1 MKTLLIT
8 GSSSGVGKN
17 LLSRLLL
24 GSDFLEIWCGSRKP
38 LSNASEKLHP
48 MFMDL
53 RNPIDLTSIT
63 KPIDMTIHCA
73 AETHSIKPES
83 YSIVNFLG
91 TQNLVNAVR
100 EKGCKNFIYI
110 SSGCVGNE
118 TGPYCDSK
126 KAAENFLLSMEWES
140 LLIIRP
146 SDVYGG
152 SGKEGIE
159 GFIGIAKKFHFVPM
173 LFGSS
178 NILFRPIH
186 VDDLIDAI
194 VSLVLTPFKGMRI
207 VEIFGPEVLT
217 GVDIAFRI
225 AQKYR
230 AVPIPV
236 SLNLV
241 RLIGVLGKSIGM
253 PFFPLDQITRLSGE
267 KCSGKYAIDSSR
279 MGRFLKDVT
288 SKN

>member
-8 GSSSGVGKN
+8 GGTSGIGKN

-24 GSDFLEIWCGSRKP
+24 DSDFLEIWCGSRKP
-38 LSNASEKLHP
+38 LSHASEKLYP
-48 MFMDL
+48 VFMDL
-53 RNPIDLTSIT
+53 RNPIELTSVN
-63 KPIDMTIHCA
+63 KPIGMTIHCA
-73 AETHSIKPES
+73 AETHSMNPEN
-83 YSIVNFLG
+83 YSIVNFRG

-110 SSGCVGNE
+110 SSGSVGNE
-118 TGPYCDSK
+118 TGPYSDSK
-126 KAAENFLLSMEWES
+126 KAAEDFLLSMEWES

-152 SGKEGIE
+152 SSKEGID
-159 GFIGIAKKFHFVPM
+159 GFISIAKKFHFVPM

-186 VDDLIDAI
+186 VDDLMDSMT
-194 VSLVLTPFKGMRI
+194 SLVLTPFKGMRI
-207 VEIFGPEVLT
+207 VEIFGPEELT

-225 AQKYR
+225 AQKYW

-267 KCSGKYAIDSSR
+267 KCSGKYAIDSSG
-279 MGRFLKDVT
+279 MKCFLK
-288 SKN
+288 

>member
-8 GSSSGVGKN
+8 GSSSGIGKN

-24 GSDFLEIWCGSRKP
+24 GSDFSEIWCGSRKP
-38 LSNASEKLHP
+38 LSCASEKLHSV
-48 MFMDL
+48 FMDL
-53 RNPIDLTSIT
+53 RNPIELTSIT

-73 AETHSIKPES
+73 AETHAINPEN
-83 YSIVNFLG
+83 YSIVNFRG
-91 TQNLVNAVR
+91 TQNLINAVR

-110 SSGCVGNE
+110 SSGGVGNG
-118 TGPYCDSK
+118 TGPYGASK
-126 KAAENFLLSMEWES
+126 KAAEDFLLTMEWES

-146 SDVYGG
+146 SEVYGV
-152 SGKEGIE
+152 SSKKGIE
-159 GFIGIAKKFHFVPM
+159 GFISIAKKFHFVPM

-186 VDDLIDAI
+186 IDDLMDSIT
-194 VSLVLTPFKGMRI
+194 SLVLTPFKGMRI
-207 VEIFGPEVLT
+207 VEIFGPEMLT

-225 AQKYR
+225 AQKYW
-230 AVPIPV
+230 AIPIPV

-267 KCSGKYAIDSSR
+267 KCSGKYAIDSSG
-279 MGRFLKDVT
+279 MKCFLK
-288 SKN
+288 